1 MSLVNSVLIVIAT
14 WWLGTGM
21 VLYLQQRLK
30 HTGAALITTLCLLS
44 MTSLAV
50 LKYSSLQL
58 ESWHSYAGFIAAV
71 VLWGCLE
78 LSYFTG
84 LIGGVHKLHCP
95 KNCNTAMRF
104 RLALGASIWHELSVL
119 AVALI
124 VLELCR
130 HGSNP
135 SGMYTFMVLW
145 LMRWSAKLNLFW
157 GVPNFNTDWF
167 PAHMNHLHSYMKSSR
182 VSLFFPLSVLA
193 ASAVAINLMIH
204 TVSAPPAQSLS
215 TALPCVLLVLA
226 ILEHLFM
233 ALPIS
238 DSALWNRV
246 FAREDTSVKPIQ
258 LQSDALNSTDSVG
271 KLMVKPR
278 IKSPASAA
286 VPVTLSCVKSTT
298 VKT

>member
-30 HTGAALITTLCLLS
+30 HKGIALIATLCLLS
-44 MTSLAV
+44 LSSLAV
-50 LKYSSLQL
+50 LKYSSAQL
-58 ESWHSYAGFIAAV
+58 EAWHSYAGFIAAV

-84 LIGGVHKLHCP
+84 LVGGTHKLHCP
-95 KNCNTAMRF
+95 RDCKTAIRF
-104 RLALGASIWHELSVL
+104 RLALSASIWHELSVL
-119 AVALI
+119 AVALL

-193 ASAVAINLMIH
+193 ASAVAINLMIN
-204 TVSAPPAQSLS
+204 TVSAPSTESLA

-246 FAREDTSVKPIQ
+246 FAREDASVKPAR
-258 LQSDALNSTDSVG
+258 LQSDALESTDGVS
-271 KLMVKPR
+271 KLVVQPR
-278 IKSPASAA
+278 LKSPASTA
-286 VPVTLSCVKSTT
+286 VPVPLGCVKSGT